1 MGDGGTVTLAES
13 YRSLEALLED
23 QGTLAGKMLAVSLA
37 LHLCLLALVTG
48 LRLSP
53 AGERPLTSYQVTL
66 VSMPRPVRSAPPPAV
81 RATESDRPREPAE
94 PPPLRATKPATT
106 PPVRPSAPKVAP
118 DITVSPLRKGMD
130 IKRQPETQ
138 MQDLLRAI
146 ELPPEAPKLGKLSPV
161 SPLDRVETSRQDIA
175 KLLDP
180 LKVPEVQALPPLPIE
195 LSVASIE
202 IPPQVP
208 SRHSSQQ
215 PTEQAATEPVVA
227 AKPASLHQPTTAIQV
242 PGIVPGLNRYLALV
256 QSKISSQWVAPQV
269 DLTGRSLQ
277 VVIKFRLDRSG
288 VVSHVAVEKPSG
300 NEYYDM
306 AGTRA
311 VLSAN
316 PLPPFPQ
323 DMSDTTVDAHFSF
336 TVGDQAG

>member
-1 MGDGGTVTLAES
+1 MGDGGTVTFAES
-13 YRSLEALLED
+13 YRSLEVLLED

-37 LHLCLLALVTG
+37 LHLCLLALVSG
-48 LRLSP
+48 LRFSS
-53 AGERPLTSYQVTL
+53 AGERPLTSYQVSL
-66 VSMPRPVRSAPPPAV
+66 VSMPRPVRSAPP
-81 RATESDRPREPAE
+81 PAE

-118 DITVSPLRKGMD
+118 AITVSPLHKGMD
-130 IKRQPETQ
+130 IKPQPKTQ
-138 MQDLLRAI
+138 MQDLLRTI

-180 LKVPEVQALPPLPIE
+180 LKVPEVQALPPPPIE

-202 IPPQVP
+202 VPPQVP

-215 PTEQAATEPVVA
+215 PTEQAA
-227 AKPASLHQPTTAIQV
+227 PAPIVPPTTAIQV

-288 VVSHVAVEKPSG
+288 VVSHVAIEKSSG

>member
-1 MGDGGTVTLAES
+1 M
-13 YRSLEALLED
+13 
-23 QGTLAGKMLAVSLA
+23 
-37 LHLCLLALVTG
+37 
-48 LRLSP
+48 
-53 AGERPLTSYQVTL
+53 
-66 VSMPRPVRSAPPPAV
+66 
-81 RATESDRPREPAE
+81 
-94 PPPLRATKPATT
+94 
-106 PPVRPSAPKVAP
+106 
-118 DITVSPLRKGMD
+118 DIT
-130 IKRQPETQ
+130 RQPKIQ

-146 ELPPEAPKLGKLSPV
+146 ELPPEAPKLGRLSPV
-161 SPLDRVETSRQDIA
+161 PAAPPLDRVATSRQDIA

-180 LKVPEVQALPPLPIE
+180 LNVPEVQALPPAPIE

-202 IPPQVP
+202 VPPQVP
-208 SRHSSQQ
+208 SRPSSQSA
-215 PTEQAATEPVVA
+215 EQAATEPIV
-227 AKPASLHQPTTAIQV
+227 QPTTGIQV

-256 QSKISSQWVAPQV
+256 QSKISSLWVAPQV

-288 VVSHVAVEKPSG
+288 NVSHVAIEKTSG
-300 NEYYDM
+300 NEYYDL

-323 DMSDTTVDAHFSF
+323 EMSDTNVDAHFSF

>member
-13 YRSLEALLED
+13 YRSLEVLLED
-23 QGTLAGKMLAVSLA
+23 QGTLAGKMVAVSLA

-48 LRLSP
+48 LGFSS
-53 AGERPLTSYQVTL
+53 AVERPLTSYQVSL
-66 VSMPRPVRSAPPPAV
+66 VSMPRPARSAPPPA
-81 RATESDRPREPAE
+81 
-94 PPPLRATKPATT
+94 LQATKPATT

-118 DITVSPLRKGMD
+118 AITVSPLREGMD
-130 IKRQPETQ
+130 IKRQPKTQ
-138 MQDLLRAI
+138 MQDLLRTI

-180 LKVPEVQALPPLPIE
+180 LKVPEVQALPPPPIE

-202 IPPQVP
+202 VPPQVP

-215 PTEQAATEPVVA
+215 PTEQAATEPIVA
-227 AKPASLHQPTTAIQV
+227 AKPASLNQPTTAIQV
-242 PGIVPGLNRYLALV
+242 PGIVPELNRYLALV

-288 VVSHVAVEKPSG
+288 VVSHVTVEKPSG

-316 PLPPFPQ
+316 PMPPFPQ

>member
-1 MGDGGTVTLAES
+1 MTLADS

-23 QGTLAGKMLAVSLA
+23 QPALAGKMLAVSLA
-37 LHLCLLALVTG
+37 MHLCLLALVTG

-53 AGERPLTSYQVTL
+53 AGERPLTSYQVSL

-81 RATESDRPREPAE
+81 RSAEPDRPREPAE
-94 PPPLRATKPATT
+94 PPPLRATEPAAT
-106 PPVRPSAPKVAP
+106 PPVRPSASKVAP
-118 DITVSPLRKGMD
+118 DIAVLPPRKGMD
-130 IKRQPETQ
+130 IKPRPKTQ
-138 MQDLLRAI
+138 MQDVLRTI

-161 SPLDRVETSRQDIA
+161 SPLDRVEATKRDIA

-180 LKVPEVQALPPLPIE
+180 LSVPEMQALPPTPIE
-195 LSVASIE
+195 LSVAAKEAPS
-202 IPPQVP
+202 QAP
-208 SRHSSQQ
+208 SRPASRQ
-215 PTEQAATEPVVA
+215 PTEQATTAPIV
-227 AKPASLHQPTTAIQV
+227 QPTTAIQV
-242 PGIVPGLNRYLALV
+242 PGIVPALNRYLALV
-256 QSKISSQWVAPQV
+256 QSRISSQWVAPQV

-288 VVSHVAVEKPSG
+288 VVSHVTIEKSSG
-300 NEYYDM
+300 NEYYDL

>member
-1 MGDGGTVTLAES
+1 MGGGGTVTVAES
-13 YRSLEALLED
+13 YRSLEVLLED
-23 QGTLAGKMLAVSLA
+23 QGTMAGKMLAVSLA

-48 LRLSP
+48 LRFSS
-53 AGERPLTSYQVTL
+53 AGERPLTSYQVSL
-66 VSMPRPVRSAPPPAV
+66 VSMPQPVRSAPPPA
-81 RATESDRPREPAE
+81 E
-94 PPPLRATKPATT
+94 PPPLPATKPATT

-118 DITVSPLRKGMD
+118 AITVSPLHKGMD
-130 IKRQPETQ
+130 IKRQPKTQ
-138 MQDLLRAI
+138 MQDLLRTI

-161 SPLDRVETSRQDIA
+161 SPLDRVEASRQDIA

-180 LKVPEVQALPPLPIE
+180 LKVPEVQALPPPPIE
-195 LSVASIE
+195 LSVASRE
-202 IPPQVP
+202 VPPQVP
-208 SRHSSQQ
+208 SRHSSRQ
-215 PTEQAATEPVVA
+215 PTEQAATAPIV
-227 AKPASLHQPTTAIQV
+227 PPTTAIQV

-288 VVSHVAVEKPSG
+288 VVSHVAVEKSSG

>member
-1 MGDGGTVTLAES
+1 
-13 YRSLEALLED
+13 
-23 QGTLAGKMLAVSLA
+23 
-37 LHLCLLALVTG
+37 
-48 LRLSP
+48 
-53 AGERPLTSYQVTL
+53 
-66 VSMPRPVRSAPPPAV
+66 
-81 RATESDRPREPAE
+81 
-94 PPPLRATKPATT
+94 
-106 PPVRPSAPKVAP
+106 
-118 DITVSPLRKGMD
+118 MD
-130 IKRQPETQ
+130 IKRQPKTQ
-138 MQDLLRAI
+138 MQDLLRTI

-161 SPLDRVETSRQDIA
+161 SPLDRVEMSRQDIA

-180 LKVPEVQALPPLPIE
+180 LKVPEVQALPPPPIE

-202 IPPQVP
+202 VPPQVP

-215 PTEQAATEPVVA
+215 PTEQAATEPIVA
-227 AKPASLHQPTTAIQV
+227 AKPASLNQPTTAIQV

-288 VVSHVAVEKPSG
+288 VVSHVTVEKPSG

>member
-1 MGDGGTVTLAES
+1 MAES

-23 QGTLAGKMLAVSLA
+23 QRAPAGTMLAASLA

-53 AGERPLTSYQVTL
+53 AGERPLTSYQVSL
-66 VSMPRPVRSAPPPAV
+66 VSMPRPARSAPPPA
-81 RATESDRPREPAE
+81 A
-94 PPPLRATKPATT
+94 PPSLRATKPATT

-118 DITVSPLRKGMD
+118 AFAVPLLPKSLD
-130 IKRQPETQ
+130 IKRQPKIQ
-138 MQDLLRAI
+138 MQDLLRTI

-161 SPLDRVETSRQDIA
+161 SPLDRVETTKRDIA

-180 LKVPEVQALPPLPIE
+180 LNVPEVPALPPSPIE
-195 LSVASIE
+195 LSVSSVE
-202 IPPQVP
+202 VPPQAP
-208 SRHSSQQ
+208 SRPSSQQ
-215 PTEQAATEPVVA
+215 PTEQATA
-227 AKPASLHQPTTAIQV
+227 APIVQPTTAIQV

-256 QSKISSQWVAPQV
+256 QSKISRQWVAPEV

-277 VVIKFRLDRSG
+277 VVIKFRLERSG
-288 VVSHVAVEKPSG
+288 VVSHVAVEKSSG
-300 NEYYDM
+300 NEYYDL

>member
-1 MGDGGTVTLAES
+1 MAES

-23 QGTLAGKMLAVSLA
+23 QRAPAGKMLAVSLA

-53 AGERPLTSYQVTL
+53 AGERPLTSYQVSL
-66 VSMPRPVRSAPPPAV
+66 VSMPRPARSAPPPAA
-81 RATESDRPREPAE
+81 RSTEPDRPREPAE
-94 PPPLRATKPATT
+94 PPPLRAPKPATT

-118 DITVSPLRKGMD
+118 AFAVPLLPKSLD
-130 IKRQPETQ
+130 IKRQPKIQ
-138 MQDLLRAI
+138 MQDLLRTI

-161 SPLDRVETSRQDIA
+161 SPLDRVETTKRDIA

-180 LKVPEVQALPPLPIE
+180 LNVPEVQALPPSPIE
-195 LSVASIE
+195 LSVAAIE
-202 IPPQVP
+202 APPQVP
-208 SRHSSQQ
+208 SRPSSQP
-215 PTEQAATEPVVA
+215 PTEQATA
-227 AKPASLHQPTTAIQV
+227 APIGQPTTAIQV

-256 QSKISSQWVAPQV
+256 QSKISRQWIAPEV
-269 DLTGRSLQ
+269 NLTGRSLQ

-288 VVSHVAVEKPSG
+288 VVSHVAIEKSSG
-300 NEYYDM
+300 NEYYDL

>member
-23 QGTLAGKMLAVSLA
+23 QRAPAGKMLAVSLA

-53 AGERPLTSYQVTL
+53 AGERPLTSYQVSL
-66 VSMPRPVRSAPPPAV
+66 VSMPRLARSAPPPAL
-81 RATESDRPREPAE
+81 RSTEPDRPREPAE
-94 PPPLRATKPATT
+94 PPPVRATKPATT
-106 PPVRPSAPKVAP
+106 PPVRPSARKVAP
-118 DITVSPLRKGMD
+118 DIAVSPLPKGLD
-130 IKRQPETQ
+130 LKRQPKIQ
-138 MQDLLRAI
+138 MQDVLRTI

-161 SPLDRVETSRQDIA
+161 SPLDRVETSRRDIA
-175 KLLDP
+175 KLLGP
-180 LKVPEVQALPPLPIE
+180 LNVPEVQALPPTPIE
-195 LSVASIE
+195 LSVSSVE
-202 IPPQVP
+202 VPPQVP
-208 SRHSSQQ
+208 SRPSSQQ
-215 PTEQAATEPVVA
+215 PTEQATA
-227 AKPASLHQPTTAIQV
+227 APIVQPTSAIQV

-256 QSKISSQWVAPQV
+256 QSKISRQWVAPEV
-269 DLTGRSLQ
+269 NLTGRSLQ

-288 VVSHVAVEKPSG
+288 VVSHVTVEKPSG